1 MAETPYQTPPP
12 PRRSASEAETETM
25 KYWCYCC
32 NKRVSI
38 ETMANLLDIVCHEC
52 KNGFVESIP
61 AASYPQSNPP
71 SRFSDQ
77 SCEEV
82 VPPSLPQNPMPDD
95 NFFKI
100 EMDGKHRLL
109 DVVNAVEGSTKCDL
123 DESRFRAVAIL
134 DLVFLVHVM
143 FVLLIVMV
151 TYAVVA
157 KFVGIRRLGSYEA
170 LSNTAPFS
178 DHNHIQMKALSGT
191 QA

>member
-12 PRRSASEAETETM
+12 PRSASEAETETM
-25 KYWCYCC
+25 KYWCYRC

-38 ETMANLLDIVCHEC
+38 ETMANLPDIVCHEC

-61 AASYPQSNPP
+61 AVDNLTLGSPFLQVLWLIAQE
-71 SRFSDQ
+71 SR
-77 SCEEV
+77 EEV
-82 VPPSLPQNPMPDD
+82 VPPSLPQNSLPDD

-157 KFVGIRRLGSYEA
+157 KSVRIRRLGSYET

-178 DHNHIQMKALSGT
+178 DHNTFK
-191 QA
+191 